1 MSELS
6 VILQHNRRFVECGE
20 YDQYFSQKY
29 PARKLA
35 ILSCM
40 DARMV
45 ELLPQAMGLKNG
57 DVKLIK
63 NAGALVTHRWGSVM
77 RSLLLAVYELKARE
91 IMVVAHHDCGVR
103 GLNAKNVLDKAVET
117 GIPQERIKTLK
128 QAGIDLEEW
137 LHGFDCVEDSVNHTV
152 KMIKT
157 HPLMSEKIAVHGL
170 IIHPDTGE
178 LEVVVEDSVT

>member
-1 MSELS
+1 MRRIRS
-6 VILQHNRRFVECGE
+6 ILQSKISCKKTSN
-20 YDQYFSQKY
+20 
-29 PARKLA
+29 PKLYGCQNGRT
-35 ILSCM
+35 ITT
-40 DARMV
+40 
-45 ELLPQAMGLKNG
+45 GYGIKNG